1 MTEYLK
7 SVLDEQATAVAY
19 KSPDLETIV
28 RAGDRRIRQ
37 RRVVALA
44 GVVVFALV
52 AGTVGVSAWQDRRVT
67 PNVGS
72 GPWPPGTV
80 SWAAGSTIH
89 AGPDT
94 IEVGHVVSAFVRTSL
109 GFAVVDN
116 ADDVF
121 SVTADGVTKIGH
133 LTPTLPNNTDQQ
145 RLVSDP
151 HGTLVGWV
159 GEDPPGTLT
168 MFTHDQATGRTRS
181 YPGSGGPEP
190 DALFFAIDD
199 RTGYWRTSWNVYAV
213 DLDTGQER
221 LIKPGPAYDFEVY
234 SVESGLIAFSP
245 NADRTFLV
253 GRSVDGARTL
263 RDFSGQG
270 LTGTADPVRLSP
282 TGSWLSLGV
291 VQVEGTSEVDMR
303 VTKIA
308 AEVYDTATGERITLR
323 ISGDPQI
330 AKPDVW
336 LDDTTLVVFAS
347 SGDPNRAPE
356 ELGLY
361 TCTLPEGSCTLAGM
375 LRFEDFDGDSPFVS
389 SDGRWYGPPP

>member
-234 SVESGLIAFSP
+234 SVEDGMLAFSP
-245 NADRTFLV
+245 NADTTFFA
-253 GRSVDGARTL
+253 GRSVEDARQL
-263 RDFSGQG
+263 RDFSAERP
-270 LTGTADPVRLSP
+270 TGSADPVRLSP
-282 TGSWLSLGV
+282 SGSWLSFGV
-291 VQVEGTSEVDMR
+291 VELSDGDSEETFEVIK
-303 VTKIA
+303 VTP
-308 AEVYDTATGERITLR
+308 EVYDITTGERITLR
-323 ISGDPQI
+323 IPGDPTI
-330 AKPDVW
+330 AVPAVW
-336 LDDTTLVVFAS
+336 LDDTTLQVMVGIYGGPNA
-347 SGDPNRAPE
+347 DPE
-356 ELGLY
+356 VTVY
-361 TCTLPEGSCTLAGM
+361 TCTLPGGSCQLASAIG
-375 LRFEDFDGDSPFVS
+375 RFNDAHPVVLP
-389 SDGRWYGPPP
+389 DGRWYGP